1 MILAERPPFKPG
13 MPPGAG
19 PMKPPAAGPM
29 RPPGPAKPTAEAE
42 AAAAPTRAAEPTVE
56 KKREIK
62 SPILDN
68 IQNLKEAIQTHVTAI
83 YNTLDELMDI
93 SSGVTR
99 EIVDRAKDKH
109 DNGELNDIAY
119 HLIEKEYNRMV
130 DDNIDRVLE
139 HLSTG
144 MKEIVRKIDDNIT
157 KGFDNLLK
165 GTT

>member
-1 MILAERPPFKPG
+1 MILAERPPFRPG

-29 RPPGPAKPTAEAE
+29 RPPGPVKPAAEP
-42 AAAAPTRAAEPTVE
+42 AAAPTRAAEPTAE
-56 KKREIK
+56 KKREIH

-99 EIVDRAKDKH
+99 EIVDRAKEKH
-109 DNGELNDIAY
+109 SKGELNDIAY

-165 GTT
+165 GVS